1 VSAGNLI
8 NQPNLAI
15 VKEGNGYETWQSALL
30 YVSVVYFGA
39 EDPTPKLAKE

>member
-15 VKEGNGYETWQSALL
+15 VKDGNGYETLQSALF

-39 EDPTPKLAKE
+39 VDPTPKLAKK